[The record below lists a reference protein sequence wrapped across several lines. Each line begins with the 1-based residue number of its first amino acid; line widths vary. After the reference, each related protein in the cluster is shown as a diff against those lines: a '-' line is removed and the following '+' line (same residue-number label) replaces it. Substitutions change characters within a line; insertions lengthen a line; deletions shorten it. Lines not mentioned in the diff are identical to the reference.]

1 MSETSQVVAPWAQ
14 TLPCEDSS
22 WHLCGN
28 PVPLVHFCLSSS
40 TETIPV
46 LPLTRNSL
54 KLLLYFYTE
63 SFQWNVS
70 LTKLGT
76 PAFQRMNI
84 SRMNN
89 HILSILFILW
99 AININILHVLC
110 YGPKICWRAHV
121 NCIIIIIILLLLLLL
136 SVVQYYLTI
145 SMPGPPSAQIIPY
158 PATLQLRLLLNTT
171 GRGKKQ
177 SRCR

>member
-54 KLLLYFYTE
+54 KLLLYFYAQ
-63 SFQWNVS
+63 SFQWNFS

-121 NCIIIIIILLLLLLL
+121 NCIIIIIILLLLL

>member
-54 KLLLYFYTE
+54 KLLLYFYAQ
-63 SFQWNVS
+63 SFQWNFS

-89 HILSILFILW
+89 HMLSILFILW

-110 YGPKICWRAHV
+110 YGPKICWRARV
-121 NCIIIIIILLLLLLL
+121 NCIIIIIILLLLL

>member
-28 PVPLVHFCLSSS
+28 PVPLVHFCFSSS

-54 KLLLYFYTE
+54 KLLLYFYAQ
-63 SFQWNVS
+63 SFQWNFS

-121 NCIIIIIILLLLLLL
+121 NCIIIIIILLLLL

>member
-40 TETIPV
+40 IETIPV

-54 KLLLYFYTE
+54 KLLLYFYTQ
-63 SFQWNVS
+63 SFQWNFS

-76 PAFQRMNI
+76 PTFQRMNI

-110 YGPKICWRAHV
+110 YGPKICWRARV
-121 NCIIIIIILLLLLLL
+121 NCIIIIIILLLLL